1 MSFFRC
7 MGSEWVM
14 STVMATFEY
23 DNAAAAAAAAAAA
36 TAQSLPSCPNLCD
49 PVDGSPPGT
58 PVPGVLQ
65 AGTLRWVPI
74 SFSEA

>member
-1 MSFFRC
+1 MSFFHC
-7 MGSEWVM
+7 MGSECVM

-23 DNAAAAAAAAAAA
+23 DNAAAA
-36 TAQSLPSCPNLCD
+36 SLPSCPNLCD

-65 AGTLRWVPI
+65 ARTLRWVAV
-74 SFSEA
+74 SFSKA

>member
-23 DNAAAAAAAAAAA
+23 DNAAAAAAAAAA

>member
-23 DNAAAAAAAAAAA
+23 DNAAAAAAAAAA

-65 AGTLRWVPI
+65 AG
-74 SFSEA
+74 